1 MDSERKDKTLIML
14 SSSSSAKMVEV
25 SPMHNTQQMLKP
37 ESVDNY
43 NHCMNGVDRSDQF
56 SVSYPFVRKTRKW
69 WRKQFFYLLEVSR
82 VNSFTLYRE
91 VTQKKTA
98 HLDFRRSLVESLATE
113 YLQQQESR
121 HSSIGRPLSR
131 PRPVHLDRKLHLL
144 KQGESR
150 RDCVVCSDRSTES
163 RHTFFCKTCPDQPS
177 LHPTTGFEC
186 FHTLDN
192 YKL

>member
-1 MDSERKDKTLIML
+1 MESERKDKTLIML

-43 NHCMNGVDRSDQF
+43 NHCMNGVDHSDQF
-56 SVSYPFVRKTRKW
+56 SVSYPFIRKTRKW

-121 HSSIGRPLSR
+121 RSSIGRPLSR

-144 KQGESR
+144 E
-150 RDCVVCSDRSTES
+150 
-163 RHTFFCKTCPDQPS
+163 
-177 LHPTTGFEC
+177 
-186 FHTLDN
+186 
-192 YKL
+192 